1 MTLEEGLLIQ
11 YGEFQAELASSYAG
25 LRQDTAFTDVTLAC
39 EDGSMLEAHRLVL
52 ATSTTFFLK
61 VLGTVRH
68 PHPLVYMRGLSSS
81 SLSSLLDFLYLGE
94 ARVEEE
100 EVEEFL
106 AMGEQLGVRG
116 LLPAGGVEEP
126 GGGIEE
132 SLQETTLNRVNI
144 EEEDKTLQYFEDK
157 NKRGKKQTQHA
168 CSLCGSNFESGSV
181 LAEHTCETL
190 NTGQSQDNSEPFLR
204 GFSFVTNN
212 ASESSEKKRNK
223 KKESNKTFD
232 ELDAQIYGNMSRDG
246 ILWICNFCDKKDHR
260 KTQIMHHLE
269 KNHLDL
275 QLPCDKCGHV
285 SNNRLNLAKHKL
297 SHRHKNRFNSENII
311 PHKEKEKNNDYDE
324 LDVQLNAN
332 ITKLGDVW
340 CCNFCNKQ
348 SNKKAHMRDHLEGKH
363 MTLQFACDSCAKLF
377 GSRESIRKHKGRGCN
392 IAEDSQKTKM
402 DAVKIEENEKNN
414 EGFDQVP
421 FAQIS
426 KQIKSKKFSEHDAEL
441 NQNMAKYG
449 DIWYCNSCDKTSI
462 SKSHLISHLEV
473 NHITL
478 KFPCDTC
485 TAEFRLRDSLRKH
498 KSRACNYSVTI

>member
-1 MTLEEGLLIQ
+1 MGTVFEMTLEEGLLIQ

-25 LRQDTAFTDVTLAC
+25 LSQDTAFTDVTLAC

-68 PHPLVYMRGLSSS
+68 PHPLVYMRGLPSS

-106 AMGEQLGVRG
+106 AMGEEL
-116 LLPAGGVEEP
+116 

-132 SLQETTLNRVNI
+132 SLQETSLNRVNI
-144 EEEDKTLQYFEDK
+144 EEEDKPLQYFEEM

-168 CSLCGSNFESGSV
+168 CTLCGSHFESGSV

-275 QLPCDKCGHV
+275 QLHCDKCGHV

-311 PHKEKEKNNDYDE
+311 PYKEKEKYNDYDE

-340 CCNFCNKQ
+340 
-348 SNKKAHMRDHLEGKH
+348 
-363 MTLQFACDSCAKLF
+363 
-377 GSRESIRKHKGRGCN
+377 
-392 IAEDSQKTKM
+392 
-402 DAVKIEENEKNN
+402 
-414 EGFDQVP
+414 
-421 FAQIS
+421 
-426 KQIKSKKFSEHDAEL
+426 
-441 NQNMAKYG
+441 
-449 DIWYCNSCDKTSI
+449 W
-462 SKSHLISHLEV
+462 
-473 NHITL
+473 
-478 KFPCDTC
+478 
-485 TAEFRLRDSLRKH
+485 
-498 KSRACNYSVTI
+498 